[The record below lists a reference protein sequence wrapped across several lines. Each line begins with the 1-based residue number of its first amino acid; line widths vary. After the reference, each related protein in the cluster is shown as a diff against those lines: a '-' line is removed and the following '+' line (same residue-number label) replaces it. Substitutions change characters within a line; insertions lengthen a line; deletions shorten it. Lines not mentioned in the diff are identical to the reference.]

1 MPLWRYEELITRVQQ
16 ARLEDLIAAGQQDK
30 FYSWSAWRRIA
41 AKVKA
46 MDNWECQHCKAHGR
60 YARGEVVH
68 HVKHLIDRPDL
79 ALSIYDPE
87 TGERQ
92 LETLCWQCHDIE
104 HPEKHTHI
112 SRAKPPLTT
121 ERWD

>member
-1 MPLWRYEELITRVQQ
+1 MITRAQQ
-16 ARLEDLIAAGQQDK
+16 ARLEELIAGDKQDK

-46 MDNWECQHCKAHGR
+46 MDNWECQRCKARGH

-68 HVKHLIDRPDL
+68 HIKHLIDRPDL

-87 TGERQ
+87 TGQRQ
-92 LETLCWQCHDIE
+92 LETLCRQCHALE
-104 HPEKHTHI
+104 HPERQAHL
-112 SRAKPPLTT
+112 SQAEPPLTT